1 MERVADESD
10 VVVVGGGPAGLSAA
24 IRIKQLANENDKD
37 IRVTVVEKAP
47 EIGKAF
53 LGCCQRIMTHAFTYA
68 RSVFIF

>member
-37 IRVTVVEKAP
+37 LRVTVVEKAP
-47 EIGKAF
+47 EIGKDF
-53 LGCCQRIMTHAFTYA
+53 LGYCQGVKAHAFTDV
-68 RSVFIF
+68 RSLFVF